1 MVFAFFGYIATITC
15 LAKVLCNLSEYVLVC
30 VVYTCLCVLAPT
42 WLRVII
48 AQWLEHV
55 SVCWSIGCKFDAWL
69 SYFYNVFVSLS
80 KNLPWSI
87 QLHKREN
94 GLPHHAIS
102 VVYLGIKLMPSCL
115 VLFRGVDLSMSP
127 VDSQFLSKE
136 RILFGKE
143 QSLGT

>member
-1 MVFAFFGYIATITC
+1 MC
-15 LAKVLCNLSEYVLVC
+15 RSN
-30 VVYTCLCVLAPT
+30 
-42 WLRVII
+42 
-48 AQWLEHV
+48 
-55 SVCWSIGCKFDAWL
+55 GCKFDAWL

-80 KNLPWSI
+80 KIYLGQSSCIKGKMACPIMQYLP
-87 QLHKREN
+87 
-94 GLPHHAIS
+94 

-115 VLFRGVDLSMSP
+115 VSFRGVDLSMSP